1 MNPESRQPVIL
12 EPPIS
17 RGSAWAYPW
26 LGLLIGAGVGF
37 FVIHP
42 LTMVVREIQ
51 TFAVQGRPL
60 QLGQAIL
67 ISFSAPMWPMT
78 ALYTILGLIVGLV
91 LGIFLQRLDKHRR
104 QLQTLNQEFEL
115 QVAALRHHY
124 KNLAIGIQGF
134 SGRIKRKLEALET
147 RLHHC
152 SVEKDDSCRMLQEEC
167 RALASNVDILDDA
180 AQRLTSTLG
189 QELLFLKALTS
200 EVLAPEPRDFYPVL
214 IRAIQDLLELRFRDK
229 LIRVDLNRQPVQ
241 ACHDSLIFAFEP
253 YTMEVILQ
261 NLLSNSMKV
270 SDHLQV
276 EVSEDSHWV
285 RVTIS
290 DNGPGLEVEKL
301 RNHLLAPGDRECS
314 DSTHLGLKVSLHLM
328 ARSGGRLSVQSEPG
342 AGATFILE
350 FSKLSF

>member
-1 MNPESRQPVIL
+1 MNPESRQPVSL

-42 LTMVVREIQ
+42 LTMAVREIQ
-51 TFAVQGRPL
+51 TFVAQGKPL

-67 ISFSAPMWPMT
+67 VSFSAHMWPMT
-78 ALYTILGLIVGLV
+78 ALYTFLGMIVGLV
-91 LGIFLQRLDKHRR
+91 LGIFLKRINKHRR
-104 QLQTLNQEFEL
+104 QLQILNQEFEL

-134 SGRIKRKLEALET
+134 SGRIKRKLGALET
-147 RLHHC
+147 RLHQC
-152 SVEKDDSCRMLQEEC
+152 PVEKDDFCRMLQEEC
-167 RALASNVDILDDA
+167 LSLARNADILDDA
-180 AQRLTSTLG
+180 AQRLTSTLS

-200 EVLAPEPRDFYPVL
+200 EAQALEPRDFYPVL

-229 LIRVDLNRQPVQ
+229 PIRVDLNRQPME

-253 YTMEVILQ
+253 YAMEVILQ
-261 NLLSNSMKV
+261 NMLSNSMKV

-276 EVSEDSHWV
+276 EVSEESHWV
-285 RVTIS
+285 RVEIS

-301 RNHLLAPGDRECS
+301 RSHLLAPRDRECS

-350 FSKLSF
+350 FAKQPT